1 MFSSGTQHNKPVKTW
16 TQTFRSR
23 VQRTNQSARFKWV
36 SKVMKDY
43 FDWSKNFAPS
53 PLPISRAAHLKPI
66 TTCPIAFSRALG
78 SSLGF
83 ICGHHI
89 NSYFQ
94 FFCQRIFAWRGNFI
108 FHAVLTVFW
117 LFKHTVL
124 TQAHVVAPS
133 PWHYCKIIQSSQSL
147 WWLQQSHD
155 NWLQAVLESTQW
167 WLEAMTLSVSS
178 CEWAANGVD
187 LAKLR
192 EPSNNFKKILVPQ
205 P

>member
-1 MFSSGTQHNKPVKTW
+1 MSIESHEGLLWLVQKFRPIPFANQQGRTSKTNHN
-16 TQTFRSR
+16 
-23 VQRTNQSARFKWV
+23 
-36 SKVMKDY
+36 
-43 FDWSKNFAPS
+43 
-53 PLPISRAAHLKPI
+53 LPD
-66 TTCPIAFSRALG
+66 
-78 SSLGF
+78 
-83 ICGHHI
+83 
-89 NSYFQ
+89 
-94 FFCQRIFAWRGNFI
+94 RIFPRFREFAWFYLWPPYQLLFPI
-108 FHAVLTVFW
+108 FLPKNLRMTRQLHLPRSFNCFW

-192 EPSNNFKKILVPQ
+192 EPLNNFKKILIPQ